1 MFAVSFAVHYGFIN
15 GCSVS
20 VITLRCIFMGKSVK
34 SGESRNLYSEIKTR
48 LSSRDRGV
56 LVTDTTFRDA
66 HQSLMATRMRIE
78 SMLPIAD
85 KIDQVGFF
93 SLEVW
98 GGATFDVCIRYLN
111 EDPWDRVRAL
121 KKHIQKTPLQML
133 LRGQNIVGYKN
144 YPDDV
149 LTKFIENAAE
159 VGIDIFRIFDAV
171 NDTRN
176 LETSIET
183 VRSVGAHAQG
193 SVCYTISPVH
203 TTEYYVK
210 TANRL
215 AELGCDS
222 ICIKDMAGMLAPNDA
237 YNLIS
242 AFKREVG
249 LPVHLHCH
257 STSGMA
263 LMTYLRAC
271 DAGVDVIDTAFS
283 SLASGTSQPPIET
296 VVAALKG
303 TAHDPGFDLALLIEI
318 SEYFRDLRE
327 KHFDPVHLINP
338 MAERIDT
345 SILTHQ
351 IPGGMFSNLI
361 SQLKEQNA
369 MDRLQEVLEEVP
381 RVRRD
386 LGYPPLVT
394 PTSQLVGTQ
403 AVFNVLSGERYKI
416 VSNEV
421 KDYVKGFYGRP
432 PAPIDEEI
440 RKRIVGDEAVISCRP
455 ADMLEPQLKEVPEE
469 ASRLFE
475 KEEDAITYALFPK
488 TAMEFFKRRAQKHKE
503 KTIMISAAERQELE
517 EVAALTAAMVTYLNS
532 VSRVRAV
539 IPTRSAERPSAWS
552 LTARRELTRSRRH
565 R

>member
-1 MFAVSFAVHYGFIN
+1 MISGRVSLA
-15 GCSVS
+15 
-20 VITLRCIFMGKSVK
+20 KPVK
-34 SGESRNLYSEIKTR
+34 I
-48 LSSRDRGV
+48 
-56 LVTDTTFRDA
+56 TDTTFRDA
-66 HQSLMATRMRIE
+66 HQSLMATRMRTE
-78 SMLPIAD
+78 SMLPIAE

-98 GGATFDVCIRYLN
+98 GGATFDVCIRYLA
-111 EDPWDRVRAL
+111 EDPWDRVRSL
-121 KKHIQKTPLQML
+121 KKHVRKTPLQML

-149 LTKFIENAAE
+149 LIKFIEKAAE

-176 LETSIET
+176 LETSIRT
-183 VRSVGAHAQG
+183 VKRVGAHAQG

-203 TTEYYVK
+203 TTEHYVK
-210 TANRL
+210 IAKRL

-222 ICIKDMAGMLAPNDA
+222 ICIKDMAGMLAPKDA
-237 YNLIS
+237 YELVS

-271 DAGVDVIDTAFS
+271 DAGVDIIDTAFS
-283 SLASGTSQPPIET
+283 PLAWGTSQPPVET
-296 VVAALKG
+296 VVAAFKD
-303 TAHDPGFDLALLIEI
+303 TPYDPGFDMELLIEI
-318 SEYFRDLRE
+318 SEYFRGLRE
-327 KHFDPVHLINP
+327 KYYDPIHLIDP
-338 MAERIDT
+338 MAERVDT
-345 SILTHQ
+345 SILIHQ

-381 RVRRD
+381 KVRKD

-416 VSNEV
+416 VPKEV

-432 PAPIDEEI
+432 PAPIDDEI
-440 RKRIVGDEAVISCRP
+440 RKKITGDEEVITCRP
-455 ADMLEPQLKEVPEE
+455 ADLLEPQLKTVPEE
-469 ASRLFE
+469 ARQLFE
-475 KEEDAITYALFPK
+475 KEEDALTYALFPK
-488 TAMEFFKRRAQKHKE
+488 TAIEFFRKRAKKREEEA
-503 KTIMISAAERQELE
+503 ISVSAVERQELE
-517 EVAALTAAMVTYLNS
+517 EVAALSTAIVTYLDS
-532 VSRVRAV
+532 VGRVGAV
-539 IPTRSAERPSAWS
+539 IPVRRAERLSAWS
-552 LTARRELTRSRRH
+552 LAGRRELTRSRGFRWGA
-565 R
+565 